1 MLFYSL
7 FINRKTAEKIM
18 PQIDENGFMTGRALP
33 LVELENA
40 DIYNDGN
47 LILQGVNLKVKRG
60 EFVYLIGKVGSGKS
74 SIIRTLTAEL
84 PLISGDGRVGDF
96 DLRTIRKN
104 QIPFLRRKLGVV
116 FQDFQ
121 LLMDQTVMDNLM
133 FVLRSTEW
141 DDEQKMQD
149 RCNEVLKIVGM
160 ETKAHKMPHQLS
172 GGEQQRVAIA
182 RAILNSP
189 SVILADEPT
198 GNLDAETANGIMDA
212 LFRIH
217 SQYSPAILMITHNRS
232 LIDRYPA
239 RIMLCANGVCTEMT
253 NNDAEQDK
261 LKGVTD
267 DMPDD
272 YETEDN

>member
-1 MLFYSL
+1 
-7 FINRKTAEKIM
+7 M
-18 PQIDENGFMTGRALP
+18 PQMGELGFKTGHALP
-33 LVELENA
+33 LIELDNA

-47 LILQGVNLKVKRG
+47 LILSGVNLKVKRG

-84 PLISGDGRVGDF
+84 PLVAGEGRVGDF
-96 DLRTIRKN
+96 DLRTIRKK
-104 QIPFLRRKLGVV
+104 QVPYLRRNLGVV

-121 LLMDQTVMDNLM
+121 LLMDQTIMDNLM

-141 DDEQKMQD
+141 DDAQKMRE
-149 RCNEVLKIVGM
+149 RCTEVLKVVGM
-160 ETKAHKMPHQLS
+160 ESKAHKMPHQLS

-217 SQYSPAILMITHNRS
+217 QQYSPAVLMVTHNRS
-232 LIDRYPA
+232 LIERYPA
-239 RIMLCANGVCTEMT
+239 RIMMCASGACTELT
-253 NNDAEQDK
+253 KDSAEQDK
-261 LKGVTD
+261 LQEVTD
-267 DMPDD
+267 DIPDD
-272 YETEDN
+272 FENINETENEGEPQENS